1 MSRVREIWV
10 ADKVWVWMLVLL
22 GLSTVDAYLTNR
34 IYGIAGEGTEANPL
48 MSPFVGTWALYLKGV
63 WAVLGITVLGMAF
76 GRWVAVKR
84 VAEVVC
90 VAMCAVCVWNAYS
103 LGLVV

>member
-1 MSRVREIWV
+1 MDKVKELWLR
-10 ADKVWVWMLVLL
+10 DKVWLWMLLLL
-22 GLSTVDAYLTNR
+22 GLSTVDAWLTNR
-34 IYGIAGEGTEANPL
+34 VYGIAGEGIEANPV

-63 WAVLGITVLGMAF
+63 WAVLGITVLGVVF
-76 GRWVAVKR
+76 RRWVTVKR

-103 LGLVV
+103 LGLVI